1 MPKFIKNLKTNDT
14 IEGVYFLKKKEL
26 ALTQGGKPFLKLTLS
41 DKSGRMEAKVW
52 EGAEA
57 ADEMVAT
64 GTAVFV
70 NGRVD
75 SFKGEFQIRVDQIR
89 LAEPKE
95 YKFEDLVRSVEKPEE
110 IFKNIKEMLY
120 GISEKWLAALAKE
133 FLSDDELMAKFKKS
147 PGAQNW
153 HNAYIGGLM
162 EHTYEVMRISSEVCA
177 LYPEADRDLVIIGAF
192 AHDIGKTIELD
203 INTFEYTIDGGLI
216 GHLTLGFEIISEK
229 IKGIKGFPRELSLRI
244 KHLILSHHGEYEQQS
259 PILPKTREATIVYQA
274 DELVSQANAV
284 KEIITQQS
292 GGEKIWPSFVS
303 LKSRKYLLKKT

>member
-1 MPKFIKNLKTNDT
+1 MSKHIKDLKVNDT
-14 IEGVYFLKKKEL
+14 IENIFLLRKKEL
-26 ALTQGGKPFLKLTLS
+26 SRTQSGKPYLKMTLS

-64 GTAVFV
+64 GAAVFV

-75 SFKGEFQIRVDQIR
+75 SFKGELQIRVDGIR

-110 IFKNIKEMLY
+110 IFKKIRGMLDEV
-120 GISEKWLAALAKE
+120 SDNHLAALVKE
-133 FLSDDELMAKFKKS
+133 FLADDELMAKFKKS

-162 EHTYEVMRISSEVCA
+162 EHTFEVMHICNEVCA
-177 LYPEADRDLVIIGAF
+177 LYPEADRDLVTIGAF
-192 AHDIGKTIELD
+192 AHDIGKTVELD
-203 INTFEYTIDGGLI
+203 VNTFEYTLDGGLI
-216 GHLTLGFEIISEK
+216 GHLTLGFEIVSKKISA
-229 IKGIKGFPRELSLRI
+229 IKGFPADLALAV
-244 KHLILSHHGEYEQQS
+244 KHMILSHHGEYEQQS
-259 PILPKTREATIVYQA
+259 PILPKTLEATIVYQA

-284 KEIITQQS
+284 KEVIAQQS
-292 GGEKIWPSFVS
+292 GGDKVWSSFITI
-303 LKSRKYLLKKT
+303 KNRKYLLKK

>member
-14 IEGVYFLKKKEL
+14 IEDVYFLKKKEL

-41 DKSGRMEAKVW
+41 DKTGRMEAKVW
-52 EGAEA
+52 ENAEA

-64 GTAVFV
+64 GAAVFV

-75 SFKGEFQIRVDQIR
+75 SFKGDLQIRVDQIR

-95 YKFEDLVRSVEKPEE
+95 YKFEELVRSVEKPEE
-110 IFKNIKEMLY
+110 IFKNIKETLD
-120 GISEKWLAALAKE
+120 GISEKWLAELAKE

-162 EHTYEVMRISSEVCA
+162 EHTYEVMRISGVVCD
-177 LYPEADRDLVIIGAF
+177 LYPDADRDIVMIGAF
-192 AHDIGKTIELD
+192 AHDIGKTVELD
-203 INTFEYTIDGGLI
+203 ISTFEYTVDGGLI
-216 GHLTLGFEIISEK
+216 GHLTLGYEMVSEK
-229 IKGIKGFPRELSLRI
+229 IKNIKGFPKELALRL
-244 KHLILSHHGEYEQQS
+244 KHIILSHHGEYEQQS
-259 PILPKTREATIVYQA
+259 PILPKTLEATIVYQA

-284 KEIITQQS
+284 KEIIVSQS
-292 GGEKIWPSFVS
+292 GDKVWSSFVS
-303 LKSRKYLLKKT
+303 LKGRKYLLKK